1 MVEVNNHL
9 MHVYSEGDG
18 EKTFVFLAG
27 GGTSSPLLDFKPLYC
42 LLSDENRIA
51 VVEKAGYGFSE
62 ITDSNRDIHTI
73 LHETREALQQAKI
86 EGPYILVPL
95 SMSGVETLYWA
106 QTYPEE
112 VEAIIGLDMAVPSVY
127 EEMDIPMPLIRLGEF
142 IAKTGLIRW
151 LPMLDGSDLMN
162 NKVLKEE
169 DKALYEIVFYRRTLT
184 KNMLNEVKEIK
195 ENARVV
201 ERGDKPEVP
210 MLLFVSNGEDTGFDS
225 KLWTELQQDFAK
237 IYDQEIIKLD
247 ASHYIHH
254 TEFKKIA
261 EEMDEF
267 IERMSSRD

>member
-1 MVEVNNHL
+1 
-9 MHVYSEGDG
+9 
-18 EKTFVFLAG
+18 
-27 GGTSSPLLDFKPLYC
+27 
-42 LLSDENRIA
+42 
-51 VVEKAGYGFSE
+51 
-62 ITDSNRDIHTI
+62 
-73 LHETREALQQAKI
+73 
-86 EGPYILVPL
+86 
-95 SMSGVETLYWA
+95 MSGVEALYWA

-127 EEMDIPMPLIRLGEF
+127 EEMDIPMLFIRLGEF

-162 NKVLKEE
+162 NEVLKEE

-195 ENARVV
+195 ENARAV
-201 ERGDKPEVP
+201 ERGDKPKVP
-210 MLLFVSNGEDTGFDS
+210 MLLFVSNGEDTGFDY

-267 IERMSSRD
+267 I